1 MKKDPKRFPVARA
14 MGGVCQKLGVYGRI
28 REILAS
34 ARSRVVWAVN
44 FQMVLAYW
52 SIGRE
57 IAEDEQRGKGRA
69 DYGAYLLASLSK
81 RLTRDFGEGFSEQ
94 SLRNMRQF
102 YGLFKIRSTLW
113 SELSWSHYK
122 LLIRIEDARS
132 RRFYGN
138 ESVAGRWSVRALER
152 QIHRHYYERLLSS
165 RRRGTVAKEAQRSV
179 CKLKASPQDL
189 VKDPYVLEFLGF
201 KMGTDILEKDV
212 EKALIDQIQR
222 FLLELGRGFSFVAR
236 QQRMTTETKD
246 FFVDLVFYNYVLKC
260 FVLIDLKVGEL
271 THQDIGQMD
280 MYVRLY
286 EDRVRGPKDNPT
298 IGIILCSEKDETVV
312 RYSILK
318 NSKKLFASKYKLYL
332 PTAKELRDELD
343 RKRTV
348 LKKRKKSSI

>member
-1 MKKDPKRFPVARA
+1 MKKYRKGLSA
-14 MGGVCQKLGVYGRI
+14 GGAWSGPDVYDRI
-28 REILAS
+28 RKILES
-34 ARSRVVWAVN
+34 ARSKAIRVVN
-44 FQMVLAYW
+44 SEMILAYW

-57 IAEDEQRGKGRA
+57 IAEEEQKGKKRA
-69 DYGAYLLASLSK
+69 DYGAYLLRSISD

-102 YGLFKIRSTLW
+102 YGFFKIRSTLW

-122 LLIRIEDARS
+122 LLIRIEGEQTRQ
-132 RRFYGN
+132 FYGS
-138 ESVAGRWSVRALER
+138 EAVAGKWSVRALER
-152 QIHRHYYERLLSS
+152 QIHSHYYERLLSS
-165 RRRGTVAKEAQRSV
+165 RCKESVAKEAQTKIS
-179 CKLKASPQDL
+179 KLDARPYDL
-189 VKDPYVLEFLGF
+189 IKDPYVLEFLGL
-201 KMGTDILEKDV
+201 KAGKKLLEKDV
-212 EKALIDQIQR
+212 EKALIGQIQR

-236 QQRMTTETKD
+236 QQRVITETKD

-260 FVLIDLKVGEL
+260 FVLIDLKIGEL

-286 EDRVRGPKDNPT
+286 EDRIRGPKDNPT

-318 NSKKLFASKYKLYL
+318 DNKKLFASKYKLYL

-343 RKRTV
+343 RERTV
-348 LKKRKKSSI
+348 LKNQRKRQSL